1 MYEKKWKIT
10 VDAEDNILKHLRAR
24 VNVNSR
30 GCKLPEQLTI
40 IEYCEILKI

>member
-1 MYEKKWKIT
+1 MQENKWKIT
-10 VDAEDNILKHLRAR
+10 IDAEDNILKHLRAR

-30 GCKLPEQLTI
+30 GYKLPEQLTI